1 MDPIV
6 QAMRLEPHDF
16 PLSSTNQKRS
26 EVEALMRLHQYSLSD
41 ACEVV
46 SMTTEEYL
54 EAPPSPQS
62 RISYLP
68 TPEQIAEMA
77 EECRRNR
84 ESEPDP
90 DFDLR
95 YDDVAPELLRGIE

>member
-1 MDPIV
+1 
-6 QAMRLEPHDF
+6 MRLEPHDF

-26 EVEALMRLHQYSLSD
+26 EVEAFIRLHDYSIEE

-46 SMTTEEYL
+46 CMTPEEYL

-68 TPEQIAEMA
+68 TPEQIADMA

-84 ESEPDP
+84 ESVPDP

-95 YDDVAPELLRGIE
+95 YDEVSPEILRAAE